1 MTNNFKDLHMNIND
15 QDIVIRMQPS
25 LDSNGNWTGDVH
37 LSVIDSPTNPLSDD
51 DYNELMFFAR
61 MCLVGIDLVRSDI
74 DFSKRVFKIVEDEIH
89 EERRKRQSSLSDKP
103 YVPVPIMSRHDNVI
117 KVDFRS
123 IKDKLNGSG

>member
-1 MTNNFKDLHMNIND
+1 MTNDFKNLHMNIND

-37 LSVIDSPTNPLSDD
+37 LSVIDSPANPLSDD

-74 DFSKRVFKIVEDEIH
+74 DFSKRVFKIVEDEIY
-89 EERRKRQSSLSDKP
+89 EEKRKRQNS
-103 YVPVPIMSRHDNVI
+103 VPVPIMSRHDNVI

-123 IKDKLNGSG
+123 MKNKLNGSA

>member
-1 MTNNFKDLHMNIND
+1 MTNDFKNLHMNIND

-37 LSVIDSPTNPLSDD
+37 LSVIDSPANPLSDD

-74 DFSKRVFKIVEDEIH
+74 DFSKRVFKIVEDEIY
-89 EERRKRQSSLSDKP
+89 EEKRKRQNS
-103 YVPVPIMSRHDNVI
+103 VPVPIMSRHDNVI

-123 IKDKLNGSG
+123 MKDKLNGSA

>member
-74 DFSKRVFKIVEDEIH
+74 DFSKRVFKIVEDEIY
-89 EERRKRQSSLSDKP
+89 EEKRKRQNS
-103 YVPVPIMSRHDNVI
+103 VPVPIMSRHDNVI

-123 IKDKLNGSG
+123 IKDKLNGSA

>member
-1 MTNNFKDLHMNIND
+1 MNIND

-89 EERRKRQSSLSDKP
+89 EEKRKRQNS
-103 YVPVPIMSRHDNVI
+103 VPVPIMSRHDNVI

-123 IKDKLNGSG
+123 MKNKLNGSA

>member
-1 MTNNFKDLHMNIND
+1 MTNDFKNLHMNIND

-74 DFSKRVFKIVEDEIH
+74 DFSKRVFKIVEDEIY
-89 EERRKRQSSLSDKP
+89 EEKRKRQNS
-103 YVPVPIMSRHDNVI
+103 VPVPIMSRHDNVI

-123 IKDKLNGSG
+123 MKDKLNGRA

>member
-1 MTNNFKDLHMNIND
+1 MTNDFKNLHININD

-37 LSVIDSPTNPLSDD
+37 LSVIDSPANPLSDD

-74 DFSKRVFKIVEDEIH
+74 DFSKRVFKIVEDEIY
-89 EERRKRQSSLSDKP
+89 EEKRKRQNS
-103 YVPVPIMSRHDNVI
+103 VPVPIMSRHDNVI

-123 IKDKLNGSG
+123 MKDKLNGRA

>member
-1 MTNNFKDLHMNIND
+1 MTNDFKNLHMNIND

-37 LSVIDSPTNPLSDD
+37 LSVIDSPANPLSDD

-89 EERRKRQSSLSDKP
+89 EEQRKRQSS
-103 YVPVPIMSRHDNVI
+103 VPVPIMSRHDNVI

-123 IKDKLNGSG
+123 MKNKLNGSA

>member
-1 MTNNFKDLHMNIND
+1 MTNDFKDLHMNIND

-37 LSVIDSPTNPLSDD
+37 LSVIDSPANPLSDD

-74 DFSKRVFKIVEDEIH
+74 DFSKRVFKIVEDEIY
-89 EERRKRQSSLSDKP
+89 EEKRKRQNS
-103 YVPVPIMSRHDNVI
+103 VPVPIMSRHDNVI

-123 IKDKLNGSG
+123 MKDKLNGSA

>member
-1 MTNNFKDLHMNIND
+1 MTNDFKNLHMNIND

-37 LSVIDSPTNPLSDD
+37 LSVIDSPANPLSDD
-51 DYNELMFFAR
+51 DYNEIMFFAR

-74 DFSKRVFKIVEDEIH
+74 DFSKRVFKIVEDEIY
-89 EERRKRQSSLSDKP
+89 EEKRKRQNS
-103 YVPVPIMSRHDNVI
+103 VPVPIMSRHDNVI

-123 IKDKLNGSG
+123 MKNKLNGSA